1 MKTEIK
7 LISCRNNLRRK
18 YKMGNKKMTVEEFDL
33 KAQKLKILKK
43 QGMITQDEFE
53 EIKKKLIE
61 ELNFLG
67 GNVND

>member
-1 MKTEIK
+1 
-7 LISCRNNLRRK
+7 
-18 YKMGNKKMTVEEFDL
+18 MGNKKMTVEEFDL

-53 EIKKKLIE
+53 EMKKKLIE

-67 GNVND
+67 GNAND

>member
-1 MKTEIK
+1 MKEEIK
-7 LISCRNNLRRK
+7 LISCHNKLRRK

-53 EIKKKLIE
+53 EMKKKLIE

-67 GNVND
+67 GNAND